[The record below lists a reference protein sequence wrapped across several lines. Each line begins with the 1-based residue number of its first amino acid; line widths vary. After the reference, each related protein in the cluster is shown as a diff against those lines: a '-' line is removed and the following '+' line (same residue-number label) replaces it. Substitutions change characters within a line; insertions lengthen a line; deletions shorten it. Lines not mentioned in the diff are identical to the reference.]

1 MFSSTKNDGASP
13 LIHTQLQL
21 GGNEL
26 RLNSSTVST
35 VSQCRKRETVE
46 TVKQVVRTHSAT
58 QLKQGVNEI
67 GLGSVR
73 LLLYILFTQQA
84 IQTPTFTGGL
94 LT

>member
-1 MFSSTKNDGASP
+1 MKAGLFQVGLLFSSTKNDGASP

-46 TVKQVVRTHSAT
+46 TVQQVVRLIRPPS
-58 QLKQGVNEI
+58 
-67 GLGSVR
+67 
-73 LLLYILFTQQA
+73 
-84 IQTPTFTGGL
+84 
-94 LT
+94 